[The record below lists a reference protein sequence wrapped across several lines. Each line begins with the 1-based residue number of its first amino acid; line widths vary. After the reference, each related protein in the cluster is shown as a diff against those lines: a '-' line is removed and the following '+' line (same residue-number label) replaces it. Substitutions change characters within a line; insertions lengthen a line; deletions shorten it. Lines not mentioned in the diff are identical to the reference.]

1 MIKFF
6 FDKKEIILTEVI
18 FLIIS
23 ELAFSFIIFIWFF
36 LYKIGIIKKASPL
49 FAIIISLIQNII
61 IIITLFKNNKIS
73 KDNIIRYFYIL
84 IIIKILPLLTF
95 YPNLLN
101 IRLVDIFITIY
112 LYLIYIIIIISII
125 EIFNIKI
132 NLKKIIENDFFGNTY
147 EKQHTTR
154 IYDMTY
160 NEIISKLF

>member
-36 LYKIGIIKKASPL
+36 LYKFGIIKKASPL

-84 IIIKILPLLTF
+84 IIIKILPLLSF
-95 YPNLLN
+95 YPNLFN

-160 NEIISKLF
+160 NEIISKII